1 MTTQEIIELK
11 YLRIRIQ
18 KLLEDH
24 GNNELTYNIL
34 EEFNRMYD
42 RFLYQYKEEGN
53 ESIKEI

>member
-18 KLLEDH
+18 KLLQDN
-24 GNNELTYNIL
+24 GNDELTYNIL

-42 RFLYQYKEEGN
+42 RFIYQNEDFEKEE
-53 ESIKEI
+53 IK